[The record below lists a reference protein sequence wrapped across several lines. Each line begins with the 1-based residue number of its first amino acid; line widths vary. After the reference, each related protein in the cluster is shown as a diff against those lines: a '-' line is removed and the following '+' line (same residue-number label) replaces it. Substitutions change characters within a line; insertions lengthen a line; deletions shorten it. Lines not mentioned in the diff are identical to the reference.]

1 MKESTL
7 RNFITNNLNDNN
19 KWSNAITY
27 DDEWFEKYRN
37 VRIVFQRRHS
47 EMYARLLRFCADNG
61 GIIIK
66 THPATLET
74 IVRVERD

>member
-1 MKESTL
+1 MKHNTL
-7 RNFITNNLNDNN
+7 IAFIVNDLNDNN
-19 KWSNAITY
+19 KWCNAIPY
-27 DDEWFEKYRN
+27 DGDWFEKYRD

-66 THPATLET
+66 THPGTLET
-74 IVRVERD
+74 TVRVEID

>member
-1 MKESTL
+1 MKHNTL
-7 RNFITNNLNDNN
+7 ITFIVNDMNDNN
-19 KWSNAITY
+19 KWCNAIPY
-27 DDEWFEKYRN
+27 DGDWFEKYRD

-66 THPATLET
+66 THPGTLET
-74 IVRVERD
+74 TVRVEID

>member
-7 RNFITNNLNDNN
+7 RNFITNDLNDNN

>member
-1 MKESTL
+1 MRESTL

-19 KWSNAITY
+19 KWGNAITY

-47 EMYARLLRFCADNG
+47 ELYARLLRFCADNG

-66 THPATLET
+66 THPGTLET
-74 IVRVERD
+74 TVRVEMD